1 MSFPGDIDSLHSY
14 TRSPHNNNYDRD
26 RVLRKFAPF
35 VMVRSGAARCLVFF
49 GALGF
54 VVPALASGFPP
65 FASRDFAVVVRGG
78 VVEELTTG
86 EKSVLANDF
95 DIEDD
100 RLTVFL
106 ARGVDHGTLILRD
119 DGTFRYQHDGGKSN
133 RDTFKYR
140 VFDGT
145 RYSRDTE
152 VRIDVQEIPNAPPVV
167 TAPVPNQE
175 AIEGAAFR
183 LDLSANF
190 TDPDAGD
197 QLTFSVRGLPNS
209 GSLRIDPQSG
219 VLSGTPVSADVRDT
233 PYSIDITASDLAG
246 ATARLSFE
254 LLILRDGRA
263 DMALNISL
271 AANPVA
277 VGETAIW
284 NIEVEN
290 RGPGNLVDGQLTAGW
305 TTSGP
310 PLTLTAPS
318 GCTISGN
325 ATRTPVMDC
334 AVTDLAARTSL
345 MLIVE
350 GAQDG
355 DGDNSLIGVFNS
367 DDPVLDN
374 NSDLASAQVVAQF
387 SEGPT
392 QVVSVASSGVGTGDL
407 DGDGAI
413 DIIASAAET
422 IVYFNNGNRAV
433 TTPGVSLGPD
443 SGGSVVAIV
452 EWNGDGS
459 PDIAVGGLGGAAAEV
474 FVNDGAGA
482 FSSGGRLPNAGV
494 GTVNDMKA
502 GDLDGDGIAELVL
515 TGSTGTAIVRRAGD
529 GGFDVLPLSTGA
541 GLDLALA
548 DLDQDGDLDFA
559 VVMASDR
566 TINLH
571 FNDGGGSVFS
581 SELLSYGSVGAVT
594 ASDLNGDGAI
604 DLLLG
609 IDGDDLSAPENRV
622 LFQQGSGIFTPGG
635 SFGASPV
642 AAFVTGDLD
651 LDGWPDIVAVNEA
664 GVHQVYRGASGGGL
678 ALRPEQIVSA
688 GMRHAAL
695 TDFNGDGSLDLILV
709 GRDAGVLEI
718 HANNGI
724 GKLGLGDRIAP
735 ELQLVG
741 EATINIPAGQE
752 FIDPG
757 ATATD
762 DIDGDISDR
771 IEVSGAINPTA
782 VGTQTISYSVADRA
796 GNRVSATRTVI
807 VGVNQGTGGGGGG
820 ASGPTFAL
828 CLLLCLIGVRGSQ
841 RLRRTAAGTLGA
853 TY

>member
-1 MSFPGDIDSLHSY
+1 MA
-14 TRSPHNNNYDRD
+14 RR
-26 RVLRKFAPF
+26 
-35 VMVRSGAARCLVFF
+35 GAVRCLVL
-49 GALGF
+49 LG
-54 VVPALASGFPP
+54 VLAMSAQAWASGFPP
-65 FASRDFAVVVRGG
+65 FAQRDFAVVARGG

-100 RLTVFL
+100 RLTVSL
-106 ARGVDHGTLILRD
+106 ARGVDHGTLILRE

-133 RDTFKYR
+133 RDTFRYR

-145 RYSRDTE
+145 RYSRDAE
-152 VRIDVQEIPNAPPVV
+152 VRIDVQDIPNAPPIVV
-167 TAPVPNQE
+167 APVPNQE
-175 AIEGAAFR
+175 AVEGAAFR

-190 TDPDAGD
+190 TDPDPGD
-197 QLTFSVRGLPNS
+197 QLTFSARGLPNS
-209 GSLRIDPQSG
+209 GSLRIDPLSG
-219 VLSGTPVSADVRDT
+219 VLSGTPIAADVRDA

-246 ATARLSFE
+246 ATAQLSFD
-254 LLILRDGRA
+254 LVIIRDGRA

-271 AANPVA
+271 AANPVT
-277 VGETAIW
+277 VGETATW

-290 RGPGNLVDGQLTAGW
+290 RGPGNLIDGLLTAGW

-310 PLTLTAPS
+310 PLTLTAPN

-325 ATRTPVMDC
+325 ATRSPVMDC
-334 AVTDLAARTSL
+334 AVTELAARTSL
-345 MLIVE
+345 MLVVE
-350 GAQDG
+350 GTQDG

-374 NSDLASAQVVAQF
+374 NSDLSSAQVVAQF

-392 QVVSVASSGVGTGDL
+392 QVVSVSSSGVGTGDL

-413 DIIASAAET
+413 DIVASAAET
-422 IVYFNNGNRAV
+422 IVYFNDGNRAV
-433 TTPGVSLGPD
+433 ATPGTSLGPD
-443 SGGSVVAIV
+443 TGGSVVAIA

-459 PDIAVGGLGGAAAEV
+459 PDIVVGGLVGAAAEV
-474 FVNDGAGA
+474 FVNDGSGA
-482 FSSGGRLPNAGV
+482 FGSAGRLVNAGV

-515 TGSTGTAIVRRAGD
+515 TGSAGTAVVRRAGD
-529 GGFDVLPLSTGA
+529 GTFDMLPLSTGA

-559 VVMASDR
+559 VVLASDR
-566 TINLH
+566 TINVH
-571 FNDGGGSVFS
+571 YNDGGGSVFS
-581 SELLSYGSVGAVT
+581 SQLLSYGSIGTVT
-594 ASDLNGDGAI
+594 ASDLNGDGAV

-609 IDGDDLSAPENRV
+609 IDGDDLAAPENRI
-622 LFQQGSGIFTPGG
+622 LFQQGSGVFAPGG
-635 SFGASPV
+635 TFGASPV

-664 GVHQVYRGASGGGL
+664 GVHQVYRGASGGSL
-678 ALRPEQIVSA
+678 TLRPEQIVSA

-735 ELQLVG
+735 ELQLLG

-752 FIDPG
+752 FVDPG

-782 VGTQTISYSVADRA
+782 VGTQSITYSVADRA
-796 GNRVSATRTVI
+796 GNRVNATRTVI

-820 ASGPTFAL
+820 TLAPGFIL
-828 CLLLCLIGVRGSQ
+828 YLLLWLCGARVARQ
-841 RLRRTAAGTLGA
+841 RRRAD
-853 TY
+853 